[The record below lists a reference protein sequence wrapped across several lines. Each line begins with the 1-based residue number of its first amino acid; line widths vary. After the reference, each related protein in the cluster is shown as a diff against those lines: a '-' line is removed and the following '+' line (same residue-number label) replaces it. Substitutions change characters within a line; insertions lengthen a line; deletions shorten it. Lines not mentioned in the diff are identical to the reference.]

1 MRAGR
6 VTDSDRAADAP
17 GTGRSSDVES
27 GRPGPGAGG
36 GPAESMSTTRVVETA
51 GSGRVLASGAAVGP
65 VSRVDPAQLVRTR
78 ARHPEAVLEAAAR
91 RPRRPLL
98 GESGRLMIV
107 AADHP
112 ARGALSVG
120 DRRFAMANR
129 IDLLERLCLAL
140 SRPGV
145 DGVLATADILDDLLL
160 LGALDHKVVIGSM
173 NRGGLAGAAWELDDR
188 FTGHRPRDIQ
198 RLRFDAG
205 KLLLRVDYDDPGS
218 LTTLESTAR
227 AVDDMAE
234 RRLPVFVEP
243 FLSRRD
249 PTTGTLRND
258 LSAEAVTKSIAIASG
273 LGGSSAYTW
282 LKVPVTANADDMA
295 RVMEASTLPAVLLGG
310 DVGDDQE
317 GAYEKW
323 RGALQ
328 LPTVQGLVVGRSL
341 LYPADGDVGAAV
353 DTAVGLL

>member
-1 MRAGR
+1 M
-6 VTDSDRAADAP
+6 SAP
-17 GTGRSSDVES
+17 
-27 GRPGPGAGG
+27 
-36 GPAESMSTTRVVETA
+36 TRIDISE
-51 GSGRVLASGAAVGP
+51 
-65 VSRVDPAQLVRTR
+65 LVRIR
-78 ARHPEAVLEAAAR
+78 AQRPEAVEEAAAR
-91 RPRRPLL
+91 RPRRSLL

-120 DRRFAMANR
+120 DRRLAMANR
-129 IDLLERLCLAL
+129 TDLLERLCLAL

-160 LGALDHKVVIGSM
+160 LGALDHKVVMGSM

-188 FTGHRPRDIQ
+188 FTGHRPRDIE

-205 KLLLRVDYDDPGS
+205 KLLLRIDYDDPGS

-258 LSAEAVTKSIAIASG
+258 LGADAVTRSIAIASG

-282 LKVPVTANADDMA
+282 LKLPVTENPDDMA
-295 RVMEASTLPAVLLGG
+295 RVMETSTLPAVLLGG
-310 DVGDDQE
+310 EVGADQE

>member
-1 MRAGR
+1 M
-6 VTDSDRAADAP
+6 DIS
-17 GTGRSSDVES
+17 E
-27 GRPGPGAGG
+27 
-36 GPAESMSTTRVVETA
+36 
-51 GSGRVLASGAAVGP
+51 
-65 VSRVDPAQLVRTR
+65 LVRIR
-78 ARHPEAVLEAAAR
+78 AQRPEAVEEAAAR
-91 RPRRPLL
+91 RPRRSLL

-120 DRRFAMANR
+120 DRRLAMANR

-160 LGALDHKVVIGSM
+160 LGALDHKVVMGSM

-188 FTGHRPRDIQ
+188 FTGHRPRDIE

-205 KLLLRVDYDDPGS
+205 KLLLRIDYDDPGS

-258 LSAEAVTKSIAIASG
+258 LGADAVTRSIAIASG

-282 LKVPVTANADDMA
+282 LKLPVTENPDDMA
-295 RVMEASTLPAVLLGG
+295 RVMETSTLPAVLLGG
-310 DVGDDQE
+310 EVGADQE

>member
-1 MRAGR
+1 M
-6 VTDSDRAADAP
+6 
-17 GTGRSSDVES
+17 
-27 GRPGPGAGG
+27 
-36 GPAESMSTTRVVETA
+36 TA
-51 GSGRVLASGAAVGP
+51 GYAGVDRHEEGATGAY
-65 VSRVDPAQLVRTR
+65 DPAAGAPTRIDISELVRIR
-78 ARHPEAVLEAAAR
+78 AQRPEAVEEAAAR
-91 RPRRPLL
+91 RPRRSLL

-120 DRRFAMANR
+120 DRRLAMANR

-160 LGALDHKVVIGSM
+160 LGALDHKVVMGSM

-188 FTGHRPRDIQ
+188 FTGHRPRDIE

-205 KLLLRVDYDDPGS
+205 KLLLRIDYDDPGS

-258 LSAEAVTKSIAIASG
+258 LGADAVTRSIAIASG

-282 LKVPVTANADDMA
+282 LKVPVTENPDDMA
-295 RVMEASTLPAVLLGG
+295 RVMETSTLPAVLLGG
-310 DVGDDQE
+310 DVGVDQE